1 MSHSI
6 GQLVDESQVL
16 ETKNIELLAEKAIV
30 GSELSVRKLASDKL
44 GLVKV
49 SKGQVGL
56 YNRQYGTFE
65 YR

>member
-6 GQLVDESQVL
+6 GKVTDGNQVL
-16 ETKNIELLAEKAIV
+16 ETRNIELLAEKAIV
-30 GSELSVRKLASDKL
+30 GSELNVRALAADKL
-44 GLVKV
+44 GLVKI

-56 YNRQYGTFE
+56 YNRQHHNFV